1 MTLIRRN
8 NSKNWYYQ
16 FQIQGKKFFGST
28 GTPNKTKAA
37 QVEREMRNRAHAEQ
51 YLGDAQPITLKVA
64 LEQYVEVRSET
75 SYHRN
80 MCSIVRKTLGFKL
93 HPRTKAKLPCYG
105 MLPDT
110 LLHELTTRDFD
121 LLVAKR
127 KAEGDKPATI
137 KHEIGLLRAT
147 INEMAK
153 LGFKV
158 SREIVFP
165 ELRTSYRLRYLDSND
180 ESALLRELDPE
191 RLRARINTSK
201 PLTPEMTRNMQDNYD
216 ITVFLLDTGC
226 RYSEV
231 ANIPWSAINIDTCT
245 ISLYRSKVRNED
257 VLHMTSRLEAILR
270 RRWEER
276 RTGQRYVFEDRTGNE
291 RGYSTKS
298 IKKAIE
304 RAGLNDPVLVKERG
318 GRVTL
323 HTLRHTFASKL
334 VKAGVSLYEVSVL
347 LGHSDPKMT
356 QRYAHLSPNDASR
369 KAVKVIDSLLLNPA

>member
-51 YLGDAQPITLKVA
+51 YLGEAETITLEDA
-64 LEQYVEVRSET
+64 LTKYIDSREGT
-75 SYHRN
+75 AYHRG
-80 MCSIVRKTLGFKL
+80 MQQIARKMQGYKL

-105 MLPDT
+105 LNPKQD
-110 LLHELTTRDFD
+110 LHTFTTRDID
-121 LLVAKR
+121 VLVAKR

-137 KHEIGLLRAT
+137 KHETGVLRAA

-165 ELRTSYRLRYLDSND
+165 ELRTSYRLRYLDSSD

-191 RLRARINTSK
+191 RLKSRINASK
-201 PLTPEMTRNMQDNYD
+201 PQTSEMTRNMQDNYD

-231 ANIPWSAINIDTCT
+231 ANIPWSAINIDACT

-356 QRYAHLSPNDASR
+356 QHYAHVSPNDASR

>member
-37 QVEREMRNRAHAEQ
+37 QVEREMRNRAHAERYLGEAEVITLEDALTQ
-51 YLGDAQPITLKVA
+51 YLSSRVGTP
-64 LEQYVEVRSET
+64 
-75 SYHRN
+75 YH
-80 MCSIVRKTLGFKL
+80 SGLQQLARKMSGYKL
-93 HPRTKAKLPCYG
+93 HPKSKAKILCYG
-105 MLPDT
+105 LDVKQE
-110 LLHELTTRDFD
+110 LHTFTTRDVE

-158 SREIVFP
+158 TREIVFP
-165 ELRTSYRLRYLDSND
+165 VLRTPYRLRYLDSNE

-191 RLRARINTSK
+191 RLRDGLK
-201 PLTPEMTRNMQDNYD
+201 PLETRTPEMTRNVQDNYD
-216 ITVFLLDTGC
+216 LTVFLLDTGC

-231 ANIPWSAINIDTCT
+231 ANIPWSAINLDACT

-257 VLHMTSRLEAILR
+257 VLHMTSRLETILH

-276 RTGQRYVFEDRTGNE
+276 RPGQRYVFEDRTGSE

-304 RAGLNDPVLVKERG
+304 RARLNDPAVVKERG

-334 VKAGVSLYEVSVL
+334 VRAGVSLYEVSVL

-369 KAVKVIDSLLLNPA
+369 KAVKVIDSLLQPA